1 MLHSSKLHRS
11 ELCGPVLVSDPV
23 AWLTTAQTDLPVQF
37 YSAAALDRR
46 HQQFRAGFPGEVT
59 FAVKANPSPVAL
71 AQLVAGGMRS
81 FDVASPE
88 EILLVR
94 NVFPGAVLHYHN
106 PVRSEAEIACGLA
119 VGVTSWSVDDLAELN
134 KLIRAGVTG
143 EVAVRFALP
152 VRGAAYDF
160 GAKFGATPAD
170 AVALLRAVVC
180 AGLTPS
186 LTFHVGTQCPT
197 PAPWAAYLAQAAQI
211 AQEAGVGLH
220 RLNVGGGF
228 PSARNGVEP
237 VYESFFK
244 VIRTALDLFS
254 VKPQLVCEPGRG
266 LVADAFAYAV
276 RVKSVRKGRVYLND
290 GIYGGLSEF
299 PSMGLPAFRVIG
311 PQGIDRGGP
320 AQPCVVYGPTCDSL
334 DQLPGEIGLPVALT
348 EGDWLLFRAMGAY
361 MFGVTTRF
369 NGYGTWDSV
378 TVASL

>member
-1 MLHSSKLHRS
+1 MLHSSILH
-11 ELCGPVLVSDPV
+11 GPVLVSDPLC
-23 AWLTTAQTDLPVQF
+23 WLATAQTDLPVQF

-59 FAVKANPSPVAL
+59 FAVKANPSPVVL
-71 AQLVAGGMRS
+71 AQLVAGGMRA

-88 EILLVR
+88 EIVLVR
-94 NVFPGAVLHYHN
+94 AALPDAVLHYHN
-106 PVRSEAEIACGLA
+106 PVRSMAEIAYGLA
-119 VGVTSWSVDDLAELN
+119 AGVKSWSVDDLGELN
-134 KLIRAGVTG
+134 KLIRSGVTG

-170 AVALLRAVVC
+170 AVALLKAVVC

-197 PAPWAAYLAQAAQI
+197 PAPWAAYLTHAAQI
-211 AQEAGVGLH
+211 ARDADVRLH

-228 PSARNGVEP
+228 PSARSGIDP
-237 VYESFFK
+237 DYDGFFK
-244 VIRTALDLFS
+244 VIRAALDLFDT
-254 VKPQLVCEPGRG
+254 PPALVCEPGRG

-276 RVKSVRKGRVYLND
+276 QVKSIRAGRVYLND

-299 PSMGLPAFRVIG
+299 PSMGLPEFRVIG
-311 PQGIDRGGP
+311 ARRQIKSGP
-320 AQPCVVYGPTCDSL
+320 TQTAIIYGPTCDSL
-334 DQLPGEIGLPVALT
+334 DHLPGEIALPQTL
-348 EGDWLLFRAMGAY
+348 ESGDWLLFRAMGAY

-369 NGYGTWDSV
+369 NGYGTWESVSV
-378 TVASL
+378 TTL

>member
-1 MLHSSKLHRS
+1 MLQ
-11 ELCGPVLVSDPV
+11 GPVLVSDPV
-23 AWLTTAQTDLPVQF
+23 SWLTTAKTDLPVQF

-59 FAVKANPSPVAL
+59 FAVKANPGPVVL
-71 AQLVAGGMRS
+71 AQLVVGGMRS

-88 EILLVR
+88 EIALVR
-94 NVFPGAVLHYHN
+94 AVLPDAALHYHN
-106 PVRSEAEIACGLA
+106 PVRSMAEIACGLA
-119 VGVTSWSVDDLAELN
+119 AGVTSWSVDDVGELN

-160 GAKFGATPAD
+160 GAKFGATPAE
-170 AVALLRAVVC
+170 AVDLLRAVAL

-186 LTFHVGTQCPT
+186 LTFHVGTQCRT

-211 AQEAGVGLH
+211 TAEAGVVLH

-228 PSARNGVEP
+228 PAARDGVEP
-237 VYESFFK
+237 DYESFFK
-244 VIRTALDLFS
+244 VIRSALDLFAL
-254 VKPQLVCEPGRG
+254 PPLLVCEPGRG

-276 RVKSVRKGRVYLND
+276 QVKSLRKGRVYLND

-299 PSMGLPAFRVIG
+299 PSIGLPAFRVIG
-311 PQGIDRGGP
+311 PQGQDRTGP
-320 AQPCVVYGPTCDSL
+320 AQPVVVYGPTCDSL
-334 DQLPGEIGLPVALT
+334 DHLPGDVALPT
-348 EGDWLLFRAMGAY
+348 DLSPGDWLLFRAMGAY

-369 NGYGTWDSV
+369 NGYGDWQNVAV
-378 TVASL
+378 THL

>member
-1 MLHSSKLHRS
+1 MQHSAKLH
-11 ELCGPVLVSDPV
+11 GPVPVSDPV
-23 AWLTTAQTDLPVQF
+23 SWLSTAKTDLPVQF

-59 FAVKANPSPVAL
+59 FAVKANPSPVVL
-71 AQLVAGGMRS
+71 DQLVAGGMRA

-88 EILLVR
+88 EIALVR
-94 NVFPGAVLHYHN
+94 AALPEARLHYHN
-106 PVRSEAEIACGLA
+106 PVRSMAEIAYGLA
-119 VGVTSWSVDDLAELN
+119 AGVTSWSVDDLGELN

-170 AVALLRAVVC
+170 AVVLLKAVVC

-197 PAPWAAYLAQAAQI
+197 PAPWAAYLTHAAQI
-211 AQEAGVGLH
+211 AQAADVRLH

-228 PSARNGVEP
+228 PSARNGMEP
-237 VYESFFK
+237 DYDIFFK
-244 VIRTALDLFS
+244 VIRAALDLFDA
-254 VKPQLVCEPGRG
+254 PPALVCEPGRG

-276 RVKSVRKGRVYLND
+276 QVKSIRTTSSQGGRVYLND

-299 PSMGLPAFRVIG
+299 PSIGLPAFRVIG
-311 PQGIDRGGP
+311 ADGHIKSGP
-320 AQPCVVYGPTCDSL
+320 TQTAIVYGPTCDSL
-334 DQLPGEIGLPVALT
+334 DHLPGEIALPETL
-348 EGDWLLFRAMGAY
+348 EPGDWLLFRAMGAY

-369 NGYGTWDSV
+369 NGYGTWENVSV
-378 TVASL
+378 TDL

>member
-1 MLHSSKLHRS
+1 MLQ
-11 ELCGPVLVSDPV
+11 GPVLVSDPV
-23 AWLTTAQTDLPVQF
+23 SWLTSSPIGVQADLPVQF
-37 YSAAALDRR
+37 YAAAALDRR
-46 HQQFRAGFPGEVT
+46 HQQFRKGFPGEVT
-59 FAVKANPSPVAL
+59 FAVKANPGPAVL

-88 EILLVR
+88 EIALVR
-94 NVFPGAVLHYHN
+94 DVLPDAVLHYHN

-119 VGVTSWSVDDLAELN
+119 AGVASWSVDDLAELN
-134 KLIRAGVTG
+134 KLIKAGVTG

-170 AVALLRAVVC
+170 AVVLLRAVAS

-211 AQEAGVGLH
+211 AAEAGVVLH

-228 PSARNGVEP
+228 PSARAGVEP
-237 VYESFFK
+237 DYESFFK
-244 VIRTALDLFS
+244 VIKGALDLFK
-254 VKPQLVCEPGRG
+254 VRPLLVCEPGRG
-266 LVADAFAYAV
+266 LVADAFSYAV
-276 RVKSVRKGRVYLND
+276 RVKSLRQGRVYLND

-299 PSMGLPAFRVIG
+299 PSIGLPVFRVIG
-311 PQGIDRGGP
+311 PAGQDRTGP
-320 AQPCVVYGPTCDSL
+320 VQPNLVYGPTCDSL
-334 DQLPGEIGLPVALT
+334 DRLPGEIALPADLAT
-348 EGDWLLFRAMGAY
+348 GDWLLFRAMGAY

-369 NGYGTWDSV
+369 NGYGTWENVAV
-378 TVASL
+378 TRL